1 MCATARDNFSP
12 IPVNYELTIS
22 SDDAGRGATRILSRN
37 GKKLEVKLPAGITSG
52 KMIKLSNALQL
63 TDDRPGDILIRVIVK
78 TPEKRDT
85 SSTAE
90 VQIVND
96 ASFEQQVLHSSIPV
110 VVDFWAPWCAPCHQ
124 LSPIIERL
132 AEEYRG
138 QIRFFKLNVDEN
150 PLASGKYQV
159 QSIPLLLFFKN
170 GKVIE
175 QSRGA
180 VPEDAVR
187 NKLASIL

>member
-1 MCATARDNFSP
+1 MCATAGDNFSP

-22 SDDAGRGATRILSRN
+22 SDDAGRGANRILSRN
-37 GKKLEVKLPAGITSG
+37 GKKLEVKLPAGIASG

-96 ASFEQQVLHSSIPV
+96 VSFEQQVLHSSIPV